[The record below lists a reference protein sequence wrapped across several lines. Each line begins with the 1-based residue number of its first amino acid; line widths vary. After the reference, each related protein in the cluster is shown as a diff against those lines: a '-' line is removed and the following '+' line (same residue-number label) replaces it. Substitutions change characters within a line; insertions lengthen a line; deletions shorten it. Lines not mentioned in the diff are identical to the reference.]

1 MERPDNRPPIALRFI
16 VARRNVR
23 RELNADAVVRSSSQG
38 RVGGHVIDISEN
50 GCKLELEVDR
60 MLPEQRLMIKLPSL
74 ETQAGVVRWV
84 SGRIVGVEFHEPLHP
99 AVVEHL
105 SQKRYAIR
113 FG

>member
-1 MERPDNRPPIALRFI
+1 VE
-16 VARRNVR
+16 RRNVR

-38 RVGGHVIDISEN
+38 RVGGHVIDISEH

-60 MLPEQRLMIKLPSL
+60 MLPEQRLMIKLPNL

-84 SGRIVGVEFHEPLHP
+84 SGRIVGVEFHEPLHS

-105 SQKRYAIR
+105 SQKRYTIR